1 MCVCVCL
8 YLTNM
13 TQPAATR
20 GRLQSWPGAWRLDLT
35 NPAVQVCVCACVR
48 ACVRACLCVLLTNS
62 SAQLYQA
69 HLMYCLVV
77 YGGSGY
83 GPTPGCANASVP
95 PLVFDGLF
103 VDNVFMDD
111 GEAVNSR
118 DIFGNAFVV
127 LDQVTGKPVRRVTVV
142 GLCVT
147 RVLQA
152 SRWWTLA
159 AVGRRAWCK
168 CWLCS
173 AGDV

>member
-1 MCVCVCL
+1 
-8 YLTNM
+8 
-13 TQPAATR
+13 
-20 GRLQSWPGAWRLDLT
+20 
-35 NPAVQVCVCACVR
+35 
-48 ACVRACLCVLLTNS
+48 
-62 SAQLYQA
+62 
-69 HLMYCLVV
+69 MYCLVV
-77 YGGSGY
+77 FGGSGY

-118 DIFGNAFVV
+118 DIFGNTFVV
-127 LDQVTGKPVRRVTVV
+127 LDQMTGKPVRRVVVV

-147 RVLQA
+147 RVLKA